1 MDLISGLGIGT
12 TLEITLTALIC
23 FGFTQA
29 LKQTFLNNK
38 WLPWLSAGIGIVT
51 GIVIGFWQHDNLLTG
66 AILGLLIGFAISG
79 LFDGFKGFKGAN
91 NG

>member
-1 MDLISGLGIGT
+1 MDLIASLGIGT
-12 TLEITLTALIC
+12 AYEITLTALIC

-38 WLPWLSAGIGIVT
+38 WLPWASAVIGIVT

-66 AILGLLIGFAISG
+66 AILGLLVGFATSG
-79 LFDGFKGFKGAN
+79 LFDGFKGVITHE
-91 NG
+91 